1 MEGTA
6 DREQLYSDFSEVPSE
21 AAAESSD
28 MGQLL
33 SIPLTEGADD
43 KSTAKHDKGKSAKP
57 VKKPKKVKVNKIV
70 TLPSGL
76 ACVRAR
82 GCGHLMHPSYEQL
95 DWSHCPTCEMKHQIH
110 HLAGRQVVIAQWVA
124 EEEEQNTDPDVTT
137 SDILKA
143 ARQYY
148 VDEDAQDQYGKKDAK
163 WGFRKALAFSLITK
177 FEAAAELEQEWEERN
192 KSAGLADER
201 PWEGH
206 TATEAI
212 KAFEEAREKK
222 AFDYVEETTAN
233 AAHRKALRQQAEL
246 AEDNGDLSTSPI
258 TEPQML
264 LDGQKRQV
272 RPDVKVK
279 WNEDVYVRADADID
293 VVRHL
298 SSMKLDPHKTKTP
311 MRSIL
316 RANADVPPTGP
327 LSSPS
332 APEPVTSH
340 EVIKLADDTVDSSC
354 LRKRSREYH
363 QVGRWSIDEDG
374 RTNVNTSFSNFF
386 VSQTNY
392 TEPYWNKMKKYVDE
406 LHEEVGEGPGEILFE
421 EVSEEE
427 SDEESDEES
436 EYEWEDEEEDSSDE
450 DDSEEETA
458 EEEEPVGDHPS
469 QEDQETRDLT
479 TYLEKILDWEVDY
492 ERIDPMTNEEGVL
505 CYWVLWKGCTMPMWC
520 PYYSLAD
527 CGRVLEE
534 FQQKH
539 PEIPM
544 PRGDSDDEEEDMEE
558 GKESDEEETVEEGK
572 ESDED
577 VIARAEQQMLEA
589 RMANLPRPGNLETIE
604 EDSEEEIGV
613 PIAEL

>member
-6 DREQLYSDFSEVPSE
+6 DREQLYSALSEVPSK
-21 AAAESSD
+21 AVPESSD

-33 SIPLTEGADD
+33 SIPLTEGAGDI
-43 KSTAKHDKGKSAKP
+43 STVKHDKAKSAKP
-57 VKKPKKVKVNKIV
+57 VKKPKKLNKIV

-82 GCGHLMHPSYEQL
+82 GWGHLMHPSHEYQ
-95 DWSHCPTCEMKHQIH
+95 DWSRCPTCEMKHQIH

-124 EEEEQNTDPDVTT
+124 EEEQKNTDPDITA

-148 VDEDAQDQYGKKDAK
+148 VDEDAEDHYGKKDAK
-163 WGFRKALAFSLITK
+163 WGFRKALAFTLITK
-177 FEAAAELEQEWEERN
+177 FEAAAELEEDWEERN

-206 TATEAI
+206 TAVEAI
-212 KAFEEAREKK
+212 KLFEEARENK

-246 AEDNGDLSTSPI
+246 AEDNGDLSNFPT

-264 LDGQKRQV
+264 LDGQKRQS

-279 WNEDVYVRADADID
+279 WNDDVYVRADADID

-298 SSMKLDPHKTKTP
+298 SSMKLDPHKTKTS

-332 APEPVTSH
+332 VPEPVTPH
-340 EVIKLADDTVDSSC
+340 EVIKLTDDTVDSSC

-363 QVGRWSIDEDG
+363 EAGRWSIDEDG

-386 VSQTNY
+386 VSQTNS
-392 TEPYWNKMKKYVDE
+392 TELYWNKMKQYVDE
-406 LHEEVGEGPGEILFE
+406 LHEEVGEGAGEIILL
-421 EVSEEE
+421 EEE
-427 SDEESDEES
+427 SESESESES
-436 EYEWEDEEEDSSDE
+436 EYEWEDKEEDSSEE
-450 DDSEEETA
+450 DNLEEETS
-458 EEEEPVGDHPS
+458 EEEEPVGDYPS
-469 QEDQETRDLT
+469 PEDEEARDLT
-479 TYLEKILDWEVDY
+479 SYLEKILDWEVDY

-505 CYWVLWKGCTMPMWC
+505 CYWVIWKGCTMPMWC

-544 PRGDSDDEEEDMEE
+544 PRGDSDDDEENMEE
-558 GKESDEEETVEEGK
+558 SKEFDEEENMEKPK

-589 RMANLPRPGNLETIE
+589 RMANLPRPGNLETAE
-604 EDSEEEIGV
+604 EDSDEEIGV